1 MVEELYNS
9 EVRGSFFYIR
19 VYSLNEVTP
28 PSAFFIEG
36 KGERREKGYAY
47 LLNTNIHFSLGLYS

>member
-28 PSAFFIEG
+28 PSPFFIEG

-47 LLNTNIHFSLGLYS
+47 LHI